1 MKASK
6 TMLAYLLVALM
17 ACCMIPGTAF
27 SDGPWDISNGGGEV
41 NGGSDLVYNRNA
53 VTNGSGF
60 ASGDDETGGD
70 GPSLVTAITYHW
82 LYQVGL
88 VSLAE
93 SILIGEFEGRSQKTR
108 ATSKTSKTRR

>member
-6 TMLAYLLVALM
+6 AMLAYLLVALM
-17 ACCMIPGTAF
+17 ACCLIPGTAF

-41 NGGSDLVYNRNA
+41 NGGGDLVYDRNA
-53 VTNGSGF
+53 VANSSGFDAGSG
-60 ASGDDETGGD
+60 ENGGD

-108 ATSKTSKTRR
+108 ATSKTRR